1 MLNYD
6 LRIDDNP
13 VEANLAA
20 VCRKD
25 GHYLG
30 KQHVE
35 RLKQEGI
42 KKRRVFFTL
51 HDQVALFGYE
61 TIWRDDQIV
70 GFLRRGEYAFNLDCS
85 IGTGY
90 IEHPKGKIL
99 EEELLK
105 NARYQIEVRN
115 KKYPATLYL
124 RSPFDPKSQRLLG
137 NYENQF
143 EEQDHFED

>member
-1 MLNYD
+1 MND
-6 LRIDDNP
+6 SPI
-13 VEANLAA
+13 EANLGA

-35 RLKQEGI
+35 KLKQEGV
-42 KKRRVFFTL
+42 KKRRVFLTL
-51 HDQVALFGYE
+51 EDQVALFGHE

-70 GFLRRGEYAFNLDCS
+70 GFLRRGEYAFSLDCS

-90 IEHPKGKIL
+90 IEHPKGKVI
-99 EEELLK
+99 EDEYLK
-105 NARYQIEVRN
+105 SGRYQIEVRN
-115 KKYPATLYL
+115 RKYPATLFL
-124 RSPFDPKSQRLLG
+124 ESPFDPNNQRLLG

-143 EEQDHFED
+143 EEQAHFED